1 MPRAARF
8 RTACIARLWEGT
20 RYADRRARMRMA
32 ADAEAFG
39 ATVEPSVRYPE
50 ELVVERITRYRPE
63 RAAVGPAVTGSELLG
78 DLSALVL
85 RLTRRD
91 PLGADER
98 GGAMALDEA
107 AQALGVTRRTME
119 RFRAAGLVLH
129 HVRGDD
135 GHVRVACF
143 ADALAAFRVRA
154 GARMERAAR
163 TVRLAPEAREAMCAA
178 AAAACIGLRRPSLQ
192 SLAVRAS
199 RASGCSVRTART
211 VLAGDARVGAAIAAA
226 CDAGTAA
233 RGTAGPGRPRRRSAA
248 ALAARAMALGA
259 SPARI
264 GEWLGC
270 TPTRA
275 MRAAL
280 RGRSDALR
288 SLEGAIGASPLPVF
302 ALPGA
307 ANSILGPAVVR
318 SGLCI
323 GVPEAAVRPGAAAR
337 GTGAGA
343 DAALLVAVR
352 FLRWR
357 AAAGVRAL
365 APVPSLAEFDGV
377 ERDLRW
383 AHRAWRT
390 LLVRVLPAALRPCE
404 QRLGRAWDQVPAPLR
419 ARWASFAAAESA
431 RALDAVDLVHAG
443 VDTVRPAQVAMH
455 GVELAIAR
463 GGPEFAPPFGDG
475 PDAVEQV
482 LARSVPWW
490 AAVCGGDGWSAW
502 AAALPAEPARV
513 AMLRLGLDG
522 TPPRT
527 FAELARELRTSTSR
541 ATAAWYAARAA
552 PRFPG

>member
-1 MPRAARF
+1 MPRAAGF
-8 RTACIARLWEGT
+8 RTECIARLWEGT

-39 ATVEPSVRYPE
+39 ATVDPSARYPE
-50 ELVVERITRYRPE
+50 ELVVERVTRYRPE
-63 RAAVGPAVTGSELLG
+63 RADVGPAVTGAELLG

-85 RLTRRD
+85 RLSRRD
-91 PLGADER
+91 PVGASER
-98 GGAMALDEA
+98 GGAMALDEV

-119 RFRAAGLVLH
+119 RFRASGLVLH

-154 GARMERAAR
+154 GARVERASR
-163 TVRLAPEAREAMCAA
+163 TVRLSPEAREAMCAA
-178 AAAACIGLRRPSLQ
+178 AAAACAALRRPSLQ
-192 SLAVRAS
+192 ALAVRAA

-211 VLAGDARVGAAIAAA
+211 VLEGDARVAAAIA
-226 CDAGTAA
+226 
-233 RGTAGPGRPRRRSAA
+233 RRPRRAGTTA
-248 ALAARAMALGA
+248 FAARAMALGA

-264 GEWLGC
+264 GHRLGC
-270 TPTRA
+270 TQSRA
-275 MRAAL
+275 LRAAL
-280 RGRSDALR
+280 RGRADALR
-288 SLEGAIGASPLPVF
+288 SLEAAIAASPLPVF
-302 ALPGA
+302 ALPVA
-307 ANSILGPAVVR
+307 AESILGPAVVR
-318 SGLCI
+318 SGLVV
-323 GVPEAAVRPGAAAR
+323 GVPEAEVRPGAAAH
-337 GTGAGA
+337 GTAARA

-357 AAAGVRAL
+357 AAAGIRAL
-365 APVPSLAEFDGV
+365 APVPALAEFDAV

-404 QRLGRAWDQVPAPLR
+404 QRLGRAWDRVPAPLR
-419 ARWASFAAAESA
+419 ARWASFAASESA
-431 RALDAVDLVHAG
+431 RALDGVDLAHAG
-443 VDTVRPAQVAMH
+443 VGTVRPAQVAMH

-490 AAVCGGDGWSAW
+490 TAVCGGDAW
-502 AAALPAEPARV
+502 AAWAAGLPAEPARV
-513 AMLRLGLDG
+513 ALLRLGLDG

-527 FAELARELRTSTSR
+527 FVELARELRTSTSR

-552 PRFPG
+552 PKIGR